1 VICQD
6 RRVSAPLSVEPGFV
20 DRVREAFDR
29 ADYSASGLQELIGG
43 YALGAID
50 AEARMAILRR
60 TTGGSPLEA
69 LVRLFLAEEPVDEK
83 IARVALA
90 PLTPAQW
97 ADGGLVETDGER
109 VRGSVR
115 LRSFERAAGGRA
127 IMASDSWGTK
137 EQAPDHVLGIGS
149 ASLGLSHITIRRP
162 VSRTLDLGTGG
173 GVQAMDAALHSESVV
188 ATDRNPRAVNFARF
202 NLALNKVPNVE
213 VRQGDL
219 FEPVGGDLFGL
230 IVSNPPFVIS
240 PASTLLYRD
249 NPMEGDEFCQLL
261 VRTAAQH
268 LTEGGWCQ
276 LLANWAHVKG
286 MDWKQR
292 VGPWFEGTECDAWI
306 IQSQVEEVEQYALN
320 WIRHSAPSAE
330 QASQEFNAWLDYYEG
345 ARIEAVGLGMITMRR
360 RSGGAGWVRFDDLKQ
375 PLDTRCG
382 EAIAT
387 GFELE
392 DWIRAHPDDAG
403 LLASRL
409 AASPDA
415 ELQQRSS
422 TGPNGWSVDRQELR
436 LVRGLRF
443 SGTVDWTTANIVA
456 ACDGTRTVGELFGD
470 LAAKLGVERSVIA
483 TEGCPIVRRL
493 IQQGFL
499 LPAGA

>member
-1 VICQD
+1 
-6 RRVSAPLSVEPGFV
+6 
-20 DRVREAFDR
+20 
-29 ADYSASGLQELIGG
+29 
-43 YALGAID
+43 
-50 AEARMAILRR
+50 MAILRR

-202 NLALNKVPNVE
+202 NLALNNVPNVE

-240 PASTLLYRD
+240 PESALLYRD

-276 LLANWAHVKG
+276 LLAGSSEWGRGSRGLSATPGSSRAKSRMSSSMPSTGYGTPPPLLNR
-286 MDWKQR
+286 R
-292 VGPWFEGTECDAWI
+292 V
-306 IQSQVEEVEQYALN
+306 
-320 WIRHSAPSAE
+320 
-330 QASQEFNAWLDYYEG
+330 
-345 ARIEAVGLGMITMRR
+345 
-360 RSGGAGWVRFDDLKQ
+360 
-375 PLDTRCG
+375 
-382 EAIAT
+382 
-387 GFELE
+387 
-392 DWIRAHPDDAG
+392 
-403 LLASRL
+403 
-409 AASPDA
+409 
-415 ELQQRSS
+415 RSS
-422 TGPNGWSVDRQELR
+422 MPG
-436 LVRGLRF
+436 
-443 SGTVDWTTANIVA
+443 WTTTKVLESK
-456 ACDGTRTVGELFGD
+456 R
-470 LAAKLGVERSVIA
+470 
-483 TEGCPIVRRL
+483 
-493 IQQGFL
+493 
-499 LPAGA
+499 